1 MCVLHSPVIMQVKS
15 EYWNYN
21 VSMQA
26 YIDPTLTQVLDS
38 VTEVQLDQTIWVELE
53 TEGLEGS
60 LVSVVTDSCWATN
73 KPSGNESLR
82 YDLIING

>member
-1 MCVLHSPVIMQVKS
+1 MQITS

-21 VSMQA
+21 VTMQA
-26 YIDPTLTQVLDS
+26 YIEPTLTQALDS
-38 VTEVQLDQTIWVELE
+38 DTEVQLDQRIWVELE

-73 KPSGNESLR
+73 EPLANESLR
-82 YDLIING
+82 HDLIMNG